1 MKQSICLVIACLMVL
16 TSCTNTIEKLKRVG
30 QEPKFKNID
39 LPTSEEDETEKE
51 RNRALYEK
59 QHAHQ
64 RRTNSLWQPG
74 STTFFRDGRA
84 WRIGDIIRVKVQIS
98 DNATLDNSTAQNR
111 NGNDSM
117 GITSLFGKER
127 AVATALSPNADPGS
141 LLGTNSSRSHTGSG
155 NISRKETIRTDVA
168 ALVTKVL
175 PNGNLMIQ
183 GHQEVRVNSELREV
197 KVAGIIRPKDIASDN
212 SVNTNQIAEARISYG
227 GRGVVSDM
235 QRPRVGSEVVD
246 IISPF

>member
-1 MKQSICLVIACLMVL
+1 MTKLLRCIIACLLL
-16 TSCTNTIEKLKRVG
+16 TSCTNTIDRLKNIG
-30 QEPKFKNID
+30 QDPKFKNID
-39 LPTSEEDETEKE
+39 LPTLEEDELEQE
-51 RNRALYEK
+51 RNKATYER

-64 RRTNSLWQPG
+64 RKTNSLWQQG

-84 WRIGDIIRVKVQIS
+84 WRVGDIIRVKVQIA
-98 DNATLDNSTAQNR
+98 DNASLDNSTAQRR
-111 NGNDSM
+111 NGSDSL
-117 GITSLFGKER
+117 GLTNLFGKEK
-127 AVATALSPNADPGS
+127 AVSTVLNRNADPAN
-141 LLGTNSSRSHTGSG
+141 LLNTNSSRNHTGSG
-155 NISRKETIRTDVA
+155 NISRKESIKTEVA

-197 KVAGIIRPKDIASDN
+197 KIAGIIRPKDIASDN

-227 GRGVVSDM
+227 GRGIVSDV

-246 IISPF
+246 ILSPF